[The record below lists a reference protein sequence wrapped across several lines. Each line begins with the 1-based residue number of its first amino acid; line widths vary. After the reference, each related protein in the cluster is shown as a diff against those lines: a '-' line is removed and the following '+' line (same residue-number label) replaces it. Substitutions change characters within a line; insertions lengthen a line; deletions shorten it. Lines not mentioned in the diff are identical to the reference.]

1 MWNPKEIRELA
12 EKDYEKTWIKSV
24 KFLRKSGKT
33 IEWIKVPG
41 KPHPVND
48 LIFQIR
54 RILLSYGFEEV
65 INPCIVSEDE
75 VKRQY
80 GPEAPVILDRVFYLA
95 GLPRP
100 DIGLSKKKISEIMRI
115 APNFNSDKVEELKRI
130 FREYKEGLI
139 NADDLVEE
147 MVLRLNLRTEEA
159 TAILG
164 LFKEFTELKPIP
176 SKMTLRSHMTALW
189 FPILSIIQNKRPLPI
204 KLFSIGIKFRREQKL
219 DETHLYESNVASL
232 VVMAKEITLEDGLN
246 LAKLILSDLG
256 FKNVKFQVK
265 KATSKYYAPG
275 MEVEAFVEHKG
286 KWIEIG
292 DMGLYSP
299 VSLSNYGIKY
309 PVFNAG
315 FGIERIGMIMY
326 DATDIRSLVYP
337 HIYMEIEYSDEE
349 IAKMIRIARKP
360 ITRKG
365 IELAKQIIAK
375 ALENAEKSSPCRI
388 EVYSGN
394 FLGKNIK
401 VELYENDPNKKLLG
415 PAALNRIY
423 VYNGNILGL
432 PEKGFEKS
440 QIVKEA
446 RKKGVKLDFTYL
458 DAIAFLAA
466 AEIENAIKEGRESV
480 DIRVRMAKRP
490 SDVNI
495 NIDEAARRYITAKRR
510 KVEVSGP
517 VFVGIKAKIYP

>member
-189 FPILSIIQNKRPLPI
+189 FPILSIIQNKRL
-204 KLFSIGIKFRREQKL
+204 
-219 DETHLYESNVASL
+219 SL
-232 VVMAKEITLEDGLN
+232 I
-246 LAKLILSDLG
+246 
-256 FKNVKFQVK
+256 
-265 KATSKYYAPG
+265 
-275 MEVEAFVEHKG
+275 
-286 KWIEIG
+286 
-292 DMGLYSP
+292 
-299 VSLSNYGIKY
+299 
-309 PVFNAG
+309 
-315 FGIERIGMIMY
+315 
-326 DATDIRSLVYP
+326 
-337 HIYMEIEYSDEE
+337 HI
-349 IAKMIRIARKP
+349 
-360 ITRKG
+360 
-365 IELAKQIIAK
+365 
-375 ALENAEKSSPCRI
+375 
-388 EVYSGN
+388 
-394 FLGKNIK
+394 
-401 VELYENDPNKKLLG
+401 
-415 PAALNRIY
+415 
-423 VYNGNILGL
+423 
-432 PEKGFEKS
+432 
-440 QIVKEA
+440 
-446 RKKGVKLDFTYL
+446 
-458 DAIAFLAA
+458 
-466 AEIENAIKEGRESV
+466 
-480 DIRVRMAKRP
+480 
-490 SDVNI
+490 
-495 NIDEAARRYITAKRR
+495 
-510 KVEVSGP
+510 
-517 VFVGIKAKIYP
+517 